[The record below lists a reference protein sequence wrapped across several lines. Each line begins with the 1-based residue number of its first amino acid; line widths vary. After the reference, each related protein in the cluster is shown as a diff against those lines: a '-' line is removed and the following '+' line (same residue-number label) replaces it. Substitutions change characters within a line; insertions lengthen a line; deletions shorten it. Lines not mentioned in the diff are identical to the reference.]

1 MGVSIHPEAVRRGD
15 PRMPIKVEISTG
27 GYADLKMGRK
37 DNVD

>member
-1 MGVSIHPEAVRRGD
+1 
-15 PRMPIKVEISTG
+15 MPIKVEISTG